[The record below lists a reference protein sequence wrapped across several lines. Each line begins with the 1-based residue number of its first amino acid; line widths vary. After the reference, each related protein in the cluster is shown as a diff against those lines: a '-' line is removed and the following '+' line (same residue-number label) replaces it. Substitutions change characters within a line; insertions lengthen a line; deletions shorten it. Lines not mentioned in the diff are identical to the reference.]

1 MVRIKQEQNQKQVLT
16 PQQILQANL
25 FQLNSADLEQRI
37 LKELEEN
44 PALDLIEND
53 DISNEDKDNQND
65 EFDWDEESIENF
77 DNAESDKPYN
87 KLNHEIPIKEDSN
100 FIDSLNNQIKDLNL
114 SAIELDVAEQ
124 IIGNIDE
131 DGYLTIETI
140 LISDRLNIDE
150 SIVLKILKL
159 IQKLDPP
166 GIGSRDLKE
175 CLLSQVEE
183 KKVDPIVWDILSNHF
198 EDFANHRYN
207 KILKSLNCSEDELKN
222 SMDTIS
228 TLNPKPG
235 MGLSNSNNLI
245 IIPDIIME
253 YFDDRWN
260 ITINDSSLP
269 ELKISSDYEK
279 LLLKHKDKK
288 VKTFVQNKLDSAHWF
303 IDALK
308 QRNQTLF
315 LIMNSIIK
323 RQPDFFKKNK
333 KLLKPMILKD
343 VAKDINM
350 DISTI
355 SRMTNSKYVQLPY
368 GIFELKYFFSE
379 GIETGSGEM
388 VSNKTV
394 KELLKEI
401 IKKEDKKHPF
411 GDEKLANL
419 LNEKGYKIA
428 RRTVTK
434 YRESLKIPVGRL
446 RKEI

>member
-1 MVRIKQEQNQKQVLT
+1 
-16 PQQILQANL
+16 
-25 FQLNSADLEQRI
+25 
-37 LKELEEN
+37 
-44 PALDLIEND
+44 
-53 DISNEDKDNQND
+53 
-65 EFDWDEESIENF
+65 
-77 DNAESDKPYN
+77 
-87 KLNHEIPIKEDSN
+87 
-100 FIDSLNNQIKDLNL
+100 
-114 SAIELDVAEQ
+114 
-124 IIGNIDE
+124 
-131 DGYLTIETI
+131 
-140 LISDRLNIDE
+140 
-150 SIVLKILKL
+150 
-159 IQKLDPP
+159 
-166 GIGSRDLKE
+166 
-175 CLLSQVEE
+175 
-183 KKVDPIVWDILSNHF
+183 
-198 EDFANHRYN
+198 
-207 KILKSLNCSEDELKN
+207 
-222 SMDTIS
+222 MDTIS

-333 KLLKPMILKD
+333 KLLRPMILKD

>member
-166 GIGSRDLKE
+166 GIGSRNLKE

>member
-1 MVRIKQEQNQKQVLT
+1 MVRIKQEQNQKQILT

-333 KLLKPMILKD
+333 KLLRPMILKD

>member
-1 MVRIKQEQNQKQVLT
+1 MPRLKQGQNQKQSLT

-25 FQLNSADLEQRI
+25 YQLNSADLEQRI

-53 DISNEDKDNQND
+53 QSEETND
-65 EFDWDEESIENF
+65 GIEQENEFDWDEESINDF
-77 DNAESDKPYN
+77 DNAEADKSN
-87 KLNHEIPIKEDSN
+87 IKSISEIPIKEDSN
-100 FIDSLNNQIKDLNL
+100 FIDSLYDQIKDLNL
-114 SAIELDVAEQ
+114 SSIELEIAEQ

-140 LISDRLNIDE
+140 LISDRLNIEE

-166 GIGSRDLKE
+166 GIGSRNLKE

-183 KKVDPIVWDILSNHF
+183 KKVAPIVWEILSNHF

-207 KILKSLNCSEDELKN
+207 KIIKSMNCSKDELKN
-222 SMDTIS
+222 AMDIIS

-235 MGLSNSNNLI
+235 MGLANSNNLI

-253 YFDDRWN
+253 YFDDKWN

-269 ELKISSDYEK
+269 ELKISKEYEQ
-279 LLLKHKDKK
+279 LLLKQKEKK
-288 VKTFVQNKLDSAHWF
+288 VKKFVQNKIESAHWF

-315 LIMNSIIK
+315 LIINSIIK
-323 RQPDFFKKNK
+323 RQPDFFNNKKN
-333 KLLKPMILKD
+333 LKPMILKD
-343 VAKDINM
+343 VATDINM

-355 SRMTNSKYVQLPY
+355 SRMTNGKYVQMPF

-379 GIETGSGEM
+379 GIKTNSGEI
-388 VSNKTV
+388 VSNKTI
-394 KELLKEI
+394 KEVLKKI
-401 IKKEDKKHPF
+401 INKENKKHPY

-446 RKEI
+446 RKEL

>member
-333 KLLKPMILKD
+333 KLLRPMILKD